1 MRSGFVGAYTVA
13 TSWHKERKG
22 RGGKRK
28 ERKDRNNERKEERK
42 KEEGQILRLRDLLL
56 NFPYL
61 LKETSHSVHDLTPA
75 RA

>member
-1 MRSGFVGAYTVA
+1 LAQG
-13 TSWHKERKG
+13 KERKG
-22 RGGKRK
+22 RERK
-28 ERKDRNNERKEERK
+28 ERKERNNERKEERK

-61 LKETSHSVHDLTPA
+61 PKETSHSVHDLTPA